1 MGYGTPR
8 VSLQTTRRSWTL
20 LIHCLIRQ
28 VGTETFVDW
37 VDTLGI
43 AVNHVA
49 NKKDLVPIL
58 PPMLLG
64 FRQISG
70 EIHIDELN
78 QWINCPGMLCT
89 I

>member
-1 MGYGTPR
+1 MYLSAADVVDITDT
-8 VSLQTTRRSWTL
+8 SLDHAAL
-20 LIHCLIRQ
+20 K
-28 VGTETFVDW
+28 VGTETFVNW
-37 VDTLGI
+37 VDTLSI
-43 AVNHVA
+43 EVNHIA

-58 PPMLLG
+58 PPMVLG

-78 QWINCPGMLCT
+78 QWIDCPGMLYT

>member
-1 MGYGTPR
+1 MK
-8 VSLQTTRRSWTL
+8 
-20 LIHCLIRQ
+20 
-28 VGTETFVDW
+28 VGTETFVNW
-37 VDTLGI
+37 VDTLSI
-43 AVNHVA
+43 EVNHIA

-58 PPMLLG
+58 PPMVLG

-78 QWINCPGMLCT
+78 QWIDCPGMLYT

>member
-1 MGYGTPR
+1 MYLSAADVVDITDT
-8 VSLQTTRRSWTL
+8 SLDHVTL
-20 LIHCLIRQ
+20 K
-28 VGTETFVDW
+28 VGTETFVNW
-37 VDTLGI
+37 VDTLSI
-43 AVNHVA
+43 EVNHIA

-58 PPMLLG
+58 PPMVLG

-78 QWINCPGMLCT
+78 QWIDCPGMLYT